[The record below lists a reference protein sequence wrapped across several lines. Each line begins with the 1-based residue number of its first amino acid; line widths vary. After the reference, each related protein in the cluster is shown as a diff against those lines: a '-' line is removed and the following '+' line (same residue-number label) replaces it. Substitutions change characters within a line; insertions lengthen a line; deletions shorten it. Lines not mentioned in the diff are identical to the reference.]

1 MIGVSETLWRNPESS
16 YIRVLTNAIAVKSR
30 RCSLPLQRA
39 VSDFGLESS
48 FEKSTQRIAEH
59 YGFELPLSAVATVTR
74 EHAEKIALRQQSGSA
89 KASAL
94 PASGVEEL
102 VAEADGSF
110 VRIVS
115 TTAAGADARK
125 TRTIDY
131 REARLFAS
139 VAQGSDGICYDA
151 TFGSVDTVATL
162 WAQTAKTVGMSTQS
176 HVHVLADGA
185 PWIDSQRLIAFGNQ
199 GDLLIDLYHV
209 LEYISE
215 ASKAC
220 SDQPKRWLKT
230 QKKRLK
236 SGRSSQ
242 VILELKKYLEPESQ
256 ADELSPVRRAWRYL
270 KNRSNYLAY
279 DKAIEKELPLGSGL
293 IESGNKHV
301 LQARMKIPGASW
313 NIGTAENFVRTRAMR
328 ANDQW
333 KEYWEE
339 LKSAA

>member
-1 MIGVSETLWRNPESS
+1 MIGVSETLWRSPESS
-16 YIRVLTNAIAVKSR
+16 YIRVLTDAITVKSR
-30 RCSLPLQRA
+30 GCSQLLERA
-39 VSDFGLESS
+39 VSDFGFESS
-48 FEKSTQRIAEH
+48 FEDSAQRVREH

-74 EHAEKIALRQQSGSA
+74 KHARKIGLRQQARSA

-115 TTAAGADARK
+115 TTKLAVDARK
-125 TRTIDY
+125 TRTVDY

-139 VAQGSDGICYDA
+139 TAKGEDRVCYDA

-162 WAQTAKTVGMSTQS
+162 WSQTAKTVGMSIES

-185 PWIDSQRLIAFGNQ
+185 SWIDSQRLIAFGNQ
-199 GDLLIDLYHV
+199 GELLIDLYHV

-215 ASKAC
+215 ASKVC
-220 SDQPKRWLKT
+220 SEQPKRWLNT

-236 SGRSSQ
+236 SGRSDQ
-242 VILELKKYLEPESQ
+242 VIAELKKNLEPENQS
-256 ADELSPVRRAWRYL
+256 DELSPVRRAWRYL
-270 KNRSNYLAY
+270 ENRSDNLAY

-301 LQARMKIPGASW
+301 LQARMKLPGASW
-313 NIGTAENFVRTRAMR
+313 NIDTAENFARTRAMR
-328 ANDQW
+328 ANGQW
-333 KEYWEE
+333 NQYWEE
-339 LKSAA
+339 LKLAA